1 MSEIDTLLKNLC
13 EYKRLVELATAQFEE
28 EKQKVIGYL
37 KNHNLEE
44 ITGIEHKATYKLI
57 KSIRFDSTAF
67 KKDHEELYN
76 QYRKETAARRF
87 TVA

>member
-28 EKQKVIGYL
+28 EK
-37 KNHNLEE
+37 
-44 ITGIEHKATYKLI
+44 HKATYKLI

-76 QYRKETAARRF
+76 QYRKETTTRRF